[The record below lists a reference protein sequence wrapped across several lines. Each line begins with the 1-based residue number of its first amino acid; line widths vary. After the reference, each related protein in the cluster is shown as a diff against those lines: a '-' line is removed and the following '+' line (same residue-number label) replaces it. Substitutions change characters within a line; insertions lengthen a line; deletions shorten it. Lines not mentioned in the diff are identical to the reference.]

1 MTKPQHNHKSIPVAS
16 IKENEISVWL
26 KSERYLATKRII
38 DVILSIVLIATL
50 FIPVL
55 LIVLFIRIE
64 SNGNPIFKQ
73 ERIGRHGEPFTMYKL
88 RTMRINSEKTSASFA
103 GANDVRI
110 TKLGKFLRRTRIDE
124 TPQLMNVLIGD
135 MSLIGP
141 RPEQSKLITEI
152 YQHIPEFTLREIVRP
167 GITGWAQVNQGY
179 VDNIKS
185 SKTKLE
191 FDLFYIKNISLFL
204 DLKILML
211 TLGTLIHGRGAR

>member
-1 MTKPQHNHKSIPVAS
+1 MTKTRHSLKSIPLAS

-26 KSERYLATKRII
+26 KSDGRYLATKRII

-88 RTMRINSEKTSASFA
+88 RTMRINSEKSSASFA

-141 RPEQSKLITEI
+141 RPEQSKLITKI
-152 YQHIPEFTLREIVRP
+152 CQQIPEFTLREFYAPASPVGRKS
-167 GITGWAQVNQGY
+167 
-179 VDNIKS
+179 IK
-185 SKTKLE
+185 
-191 FDLFYIKNISLFL
+191 
-204 DLKILML
+204 
-211 TLGTLIHGRGAR
+211 GT

>member
-1 MTKPQHNHKSIPVAS
+1 MGYHCSCIISKFKNCSAEKS
-16 IKENEISVWL
+16 
-26 KSERYLATKRII
+26 
-38 DVILSIVLIATL
+38 
-50 FIPVL
+50 
-55 LIVLFIRIE
+55 
-64 SNGNPIFKQ
+64 
-73 ERIGRHGEPFTMYKL
+73 
-88 RTMRINSEKTSASFA
+88 SASFA

-141 RPEQSKLITEI
+141 RPEQSKLITKI
-152 YQHIPEFTLREIVRP
+152 CQQIPEFTLREILRP

-191 FDLFYIKNISLFL
+191 FDLFYIKNLSLSL
-204 DLKILML
+204 DLKILIL